1 MDYLYEN
8 LGDERFQE
16 FCSTIIAKE
25 FPNSQAF
32 PTGQPDGGR
41 DSTAYYMSSTAK
53 EFIVFQVKFVRNPN
67 TIQDVHK
74 WFTETIQGEAEKID
88 KLIPRGAKGF
98 YLLTNVRGTAHLDTG
113 SKDKVNKI
121 LEEKIKVPSICW
133 WRDDLSRLFEKDP
146 LFKWTYP
153 EILSGQ
159 DVLNGLLFDNIN
171 ESKERRES
179 VIKSYLTDQYEI
191 DNEVKFK
198 QIDLQNRLLNLFT
211 DVPIRIK
218 KFDPKN
224 KSLRHVLGSL
234 GYHRILS
241 TPEDFGYIEERS
253 NLGAAQF
260 LLHPKVQKE
269 IERVLLEGGPGQG
282 KSTIS
287 QYVCQ
292 AHRVRLLNKSSDIEL
307 LPDSIIK
314 SPIRLPFKIDL
325 RDIAAWVERK
335 NPYEGT
341 VNDEYFNSNWKNS
354 LESFLVAHV
363 FYHSKLEEFT
373 SADFIAV
380 CKFSSILFVFDGFDE
395 IANIS
400 VRREVI
406 DFINKG
412 LTRISVN
419 SKSIQIIITSRPA
432 AFSDAVEFSVES
444 YPHFELTDITPPI
457 INDYVEKWI
466 KASKIGSRDAS
477 ELRKLIK
484 EKISMPHLKDLAKSP
499 MQLAIFI
506 SLLRTKGQSLPNKR
520 TALYD
525 SYIELFFD
533 RESEKNS
540 LIRDKR
546 DLIIN
551 IHQYLAWL
559 LHSEAEQYKNSG
571 RIQVSELNDRLK
583 NYLTQEG
590 HKTDIADQL
599 FDAMKERVCA
609 LVSRVQG
616 TFEFEVQPLREYFCA
631 KYLYESAPH
640 SSVGNEKPGTK
651 PDRFHVILRSFYWQ
665 NVVRFFAGCADA
677 GELDMLIQELKELQN
692 DRLLQYTNYPRT
704 ITSQI
709 LSDYVFSQKPLKLR
723 EVVKIILVGIS
734 TGSIINQD
742 SRIASGEPLILPN
755 ECGKNEVVEE
765 CFYQLAKFKNN
776 DCATELI
783 GILNNNEHHN
793 LEKWTEISNSLSGER
808 LTIWFEYAYRLQL
821 IHKIDE
827 SSLIKILEEGD
838 RSQTNKRLQIAINGN
853 RLGLIIKNYALKQKV
868 FSSILKGE
876 ISVFQRKGIDNS
888 LAALTLIL
896 HPGILSH
903 AIRVENKNE
912 NFLNYLTEFI
922 DRKNSPTQTILTDFE
937 ATDEIDNIVLDF
949 LKSLNHIFVTP
960 LAHFKDRIEYWDNLV
975 ELGRSSLQDNWCFYL
990 IATIAS
996 GIRSKG
1002 ETFDDHDDLHNN
1014 EQSLCKRVRCARM
1027 KSGNIRYWQA
1037 LFLSNQNKL
1046 FVLLIFFTWA
1056 TPKTIVYL
1064 LAELSAQLAELDEEE
1079 FLVLSKSLSVTT
1091 SLSIFS
1097 RSQQRYVE
1105 NAVNE
1110 AQVPDNIKYIISFR
1124 FGEENTQK
1132 FIFNSIKDFNSAIED
1147 INELKFEH
1155 LIHEY
1160 FIDPKKV
1167 ELLAKIKTLYKKI
1180 NRYNERYFHRYRLNS
1195 HVEIPYDIAQSIMSE
1210 CSDYPK
1216 IISSSAERSCRLY
1229 AIQQTKP
1236 VGEIAKNERWFDNV

>member
-1 MDYLYEN
+1 MDYLFEN

-16 FCSTIIAKE
+16 FCSTLIAKE
-25 FPNSQAF
+25 FPNIQAF

-41 DSTAYYMSSTAK
+41 DSIVFYMSNVGK
-53 EFIVFQVKFVRNPN
+53 EFIIFQVKFVRNPN

-74 WFTETIQGEAEKID
+74 WFTTTISDEAEKID
-88 KLIPRGAKGF
+88 RLIPRGAKSF
-98 YLLTNVRGTAHLDTG
+98 YLLTNVRGTAHLDSG

-121 LEEKIKVPSICW
+121 LEEKIKIPSICW

-146 LFKWTYP
+146 LFKWSYP
-153 EILSGQ
+153 EILNGQ
-159 DVLNGLLFDNIN
+159 DVLNGLLFDNITEN
-171 ESKERRES
+171 KERREN
-179 VIKSYLTDQYEI
+179 VIKAYLIDQYEI

-198 QIDLQNRLLNLFT
+198 QIDLQNKLLNLFT

-218 KFDPKN
+218 KYDSKN
-224 KSLRHVLGSL
+224 KSLRYVLGSFVPH
-234 GYHRILS
+234 GILS
-241 TPEDFGYIEERS
+241 SQEEFGYIEDHN

-269 IERVLLEGGPGQG
+269 IERVILEGGPGQG

-292 AHRVRLLNKSSDIEL
+292 THRVRLLNKSSDIDL
-307 LPDSIIK
+307 LPDSIK
-314 SPIRLPFKIDL
+314 NSPIRLPFKIDL

-341 VNDEYFNSNWKNS
+341 VNDEYFNSNWKSS

-363 FYHSKLEEFT
+363 FYHSKLDDFT
-373 SADFIAV
+373 STDFITV
-380 CKFSSILFVFDGFDE
+380 CKLSSILFVFDGFDE

-400 VRREVI
+400 LRSEVI
-406 DFINKG
+406 EFINKG
-412 LTRISVN
+412 LTRIAAN

-432 AFSDAVEFSVES
+432 ALSDAVEFSVES
-444 YPHFELTDITPPI
+444 YPHFELTDITPTI

-466 KASKIGSRDAS
+466 KASKISGRDAS

-571 RIQVSELNDRLK
+571 SIQVSVLNDRLK
-583 NYLTQEG
+583 SYLTQEG

-640 SSVGNEKPGTK
+640 SSVGNVKQGTK

-677 GELDMLIQELKELQN
+677 GELDMLIQELKELQK
-692 DRLLQYTNYPRT
+692 DSLLKYTNYPRT

-723 EVVKIILVGIS
+723 EVVKIILDGIN
-734 TGSIINQD
+734 TGNIINQD
-742 SRIASGEPLILPN
+742 IRIASSDPLILPN
-755 ECGKNEVVEE
+755 ECGRIEVVEE
-765 CFYQLAKFKNN
+765 CFNQLAKFKNK
-776 DCATELI
+776 DCAIELI
-783 GILNNNEHHN
+783 GILNNNEYQN
-793 LEKWTEISNSLSGER
+793 LENWTKFSGDFSGER
-808 LTIWFEYAYRLQL
+808 LTTWLEYAYRLKL
-821 IHKIDE
+821 IHRLDE
-827 SSLIKILEEGD
+827 SSLLKILEEGD
-838 RSQTNKRLQIAINGN
+838 ESQINKRLQIVINGN
-853 RLGLIIKNYALKQKV
+853 RLKLINKNLILKKKV
-868 FSSILKGE
+868 FYNILNGE
-876 ISVFQRKGIDNS
+876 ISVVLRKGNESS
-888 LAALTLIL
+888 LAALSLIL
-896 HPGILSH
+896 HPGILSY
-903 AIRVENKNE
+903 AIKVENKNISFL
-912 NFLNYLTEFI
+912 NFLAGFT
-922 DRKNSPTQTILTDFE
+922 DRRNSDLRAILTNFVTE
-937 ATDEIDNIVLDF
+937 DEIDRIVLTF
-949 LKSLNHIFVTP
+949 LQSLNDLFVAP
-960 LAHFKDRIEYWDNLV
+960 VAHFKDRIEHWDNLV
-975 ELGRSSLQDNWCFYL
+975 EFGRLNLNDNWCFYL
-990 IATIAS
+990 IATIAA
-996 GIRSKG
+996 GIKSKD
-1002 ETFDDHDDLHNN
+1002 ETFEDHADLHNDK
-1014 EQSLCKRVRCARM
+1014 QSLCKRVRCARM
-1027 KSGNIRYWQA
+1027 KSGNIQYWRSIFHSTQ
-1037 LFLSNQNKL
+1037 NQL
-1046 FVLLIFFTWA
+1046 FVLLVFFTWA
-1056 TPKTIVYL
+1056 TPKTIENL
-1064 LAELSAQLAELDEEE
+1064 LPTVTIKLSELSQNEL
-1079 FLVLSKSLSVTT
+1079 LILSKSLSITAE
-1091 SLSIFS
+1091 LSVFNK
-1097 RSQQRYVE
+1097 SQQRHIE
-1105 NAVNE
+1105 KIVNE
-1110 AQVPDNIKYIISFR
+1110 VHASDNFKYIVSFR
-1124 FGEENTQK
+1124 LGEENTQR
-1132 FIFNSIKDFNSAIED
+1132 FIFNSIRNSNSGIED
-1147 INELKFEH
+1147 INELKFIH
-1155 LIHEY
+1155 LVNEY
-1160 FIDPKKV
+1160 FSDPAKY
-1167 ELLAKIKTLYKKI
+1167 ELLMQIKDLYKSI
-1180 NRYNERYFHRYRLNS
+1180 RSYDERYFHKYRHSNYI
-1195 HVEIPYDIAQSIMSE
+1195 EIPYEIAKSIMDN

-1236 VGEIAKNERWFDNV
+1236 VGEIAKNENWFDNE